1 MSNKCCVCGKTNRKL
16 WSFPTEPKLR
26 EIWCLNIKKDSRT
39 LNTRSRLCTAHFDDK
54 YIGQR
59 RAILGAIPTI
69 NLGHNDLQNVRHEYK
84 FLRYEHRSC
93 CIRECRIECKKA
105 CEKIKTFPFPKGEM
119 RLVWITLC
127 NLDQYERE
135 TKKLYLCVKHFEKRY
150 INPYG
155 RLIMNAIPTLK
166 LRKPGEVPKYYAIEV
181 SVTKDLEELKEEKDA
196 SSAADVNDYETT
208 IPELNVDDFL
218 VLD

>member
-1 MSNKCCVCGKTNRKL
+1 MSNKCCICGKTNRKL

-26 EIWCLNIKKDSRT
+26 EIWCLNIKKDLRT

-69 NLGHNDLQNVRHEYK
+69 NLGHSDLKNVRHEYK

-119 RLVWITLC
+119 RQLWITLC

-135 TKKLYLCVKHFEKRY
+135 TKKLYLCVKHFESKY

-166 LRKPGEVPKYYAIEV
+166 LRQPGVVPKYFAIGV
-181 SVTKDLEELKEEKDA
+181 SVSKDLKEAKGKEDKANREDEE
-196 SSAADVNDYETT
+196 NETA

-218 VLD
+218 VLE

>member
-1 MSNKCCVCGKTNRKL
+1 MSNKCCVCGKTDRKV
-16 WSFPTEPKLR
+16 WSFPTDPKLR
-26 EIWCLNIKKDSRT
+26 EIWCFNIKKDPKT
-39 LNTRSRLCTAHFDDK
+39 LNTRTRLCIAHFNDK

-69 NLGHNDLQNVRHEYK
+69 NLGHNDFQNVQHEYK

-93 CIRECRIECKKA
+93 CIRECRIACKKA
-105 CEKIKTFPFPKGEM
+105 CERIKTFPFPKGEM
-119 RLVWITLC
+119 RLVWIALC

-135 TKKLYLCVKHFEKRY
+135 TKKLYLCVKHFEQRY

-166 LRKPGEVPKYYAIEV
+166 LRKPGQVPKYYTIEV
-181 SVTKDLEELKEEKDA
+181 SVTKESESGGNK
-196 SSAADVNDYETT
+196 V
-208 IPELNVDDFL
+208 
-218 VLD
+218 